1 MRMMLTIRYQ
11 YLLKAGEDEE
21 MTDSGPPQIVPADQH
36 KHGRWRVTNVHVFPV
51 GVSFPCC
58 RYTLYIVEVLDG
70 QAMKLSCLGD
80 VVIIVSPSRP
90 QLVVVA
96 VFPKVSDL

>member
-1 MRMMLTIRYQ
+1 MSNGLYP
-11 YLLKAGEDEE
+11 LKVGEDEE
-21 MTDSGPPQIVPADQH
+21 LSDSGLPQNVPAGQH
-36 KHGRWRVTNVHVFPV
+36 KHGRWRVTNVHVFPA

-96 VFPKVSDL
+96 VDPKASDL